1 VLLDWSAHPVDLGV
15 SGDGGVVDVDHDDL
29 IVLVGG
35 VLTHPVGVQDP
46 QALES
51 SANSFLSNGLKVSLR
66 LLLLDSTRSLGL
78 TIGTSLGNRTLAA
91 TTPHGDAVDDESL
104 LGLVSQPA
112 SFVWPGWARGTVD
125 LGQLAILPAPDPE
138 QISHDIALFLP
149 VQLGYV
155 LVGTHPDLP
164 TSENANIYLNLGAIE
179 QAV

>member
-1 VLLDWSAHPVDLGV
+1 MLLDWSAHPVDLGI
-15 SGDGGVVDVDHDDL
+15 SGDGGMVDVDHDDL

-35 VLTHPVGVQDP
+35 VLAHPVGVQDP

-51 SANSFLSNGLKVSLR
+51 SAHSFLSNGLKVSLR

-91 TTPHGDAVDDESL
+91 TTPHGDTVDDESL

-125 LGQLAILPAPDPE
+125 LRQKMFKCCKI
-138 QISHDIALFLP
+138 ISYLKSKLINVENTSGMHHGKIIEDL
-149 VQLGYV
+149 
-155 LVGTHPDLP
+155 LV
-164 TSENANIYLNLGAIE
+164 
-179 QAV
+179 